1 VTTPPPMETLTELK
15 INDALKQ
22 KVMDAYVPNDWPI
35 IVAYVDEQGRPG
47 MSYRGSL
54 VVVSETQLGMWAR
67 NPEGSTS
74 GALPRNP
81 NLTAVYREP
90 TPDHGRSAAVVTF
103 KGKGRVAAAGDPL
116 RDQVYATMPQ
126 RERDADAE
134 KKGVAIIIDLDSVTG
149 FIPGYRLQ
157 MTK

>member
-22 KVMDAYVPNDWPI
+22 KVMEAYVPNDWPI

-47 MSYRGSL
+47 MSYRGSV
-54 VVVSETQLGMWAR
+54 VVVSPTQLGMWAR
-67 NPEGSTS
+67 NAEGGTS
-74 GALPRNP
+74 GALGKNA
-81 NLTAVYREP
+81 NMTLVYREP
-90 TPDHGRSAAVVTF
+90 TPDHNRSAAVVTF
-103 KGKGRVAAAGDPL
+103 RGKGRVAAAGDPL
-116 RDQVYATMPQ
+116 REAVYDTMPQ

-134 KKGVAIIIDLDSVTG
+134 KKGVAIIVDLDSVMG
-149 FIPGYRLQ
+149 FIAGYRLQ

>member
-1 VTTPPPMETLTELK
+1 VTTPPPPETLTELK

-35 IVAYVDEQGRPG
+35 MVGYVDEQGRPG
-47 MSYRGSL
+47 MSYRGSV
-54 VVVSETQLGMWAR
+54 VVVSPTQLGMWAR
-67 NPEGSTS
+67 NAEGSTA
-74 GALPRNP
+74 GALARNA
-81 NLTAVYREP
+81 NLTLVYREP

-103 KGKGRVAAAGDPL
+103 RGKGRIATSDGE
-116 RDQVYATMPQ
+116 RDAVYATMPQ

-134 KKGVAIIIDLDSVTG
+134 KKGVAIIVDLESIAG

>member
-1 VTTPPPMETLTELK
+1 MTTQPTPETLTELK
-15 INDALKQ
+15 INAALKQ

-35 IVAYVDEQGRPG
+35 MVAYVDGQGRPG

-54 VVVSETQLGMWAR
+54 VVVSETQLGFWAR
-67 NPEGSTS
+67 NGEGGTASAI
-74 GALPRNP
+74 GANP
-81 NLTAVYREP
+81 NLTFVYREP

-103 KGKGRVAAAGDPL
+103 RGKARIDNSDAA
-116 RDQVYATMPQ
+116 RDAVYNTMPQ

-134 KKGVAIIIDLDSVTG
+134 KKGAAIIVDLDSITG

>member
-1 VTTPPPMETLTELK
+1 METLTELK

-35 IVAYVDEQGRPG
+35 IVGYVDAEGRPG
-47 MSYRGSL
+47 MSYRGSV

-67 NPEGSTS
+67 NPEGSTT
-74 GALPRNP
+74 GALPENP
-81 NLTAVYREP
+81 NLILVYREP

-103 KGKGRVAAAGDPL
+103 RGKGWVPGNDHAL
-116 RDQVYATMPQ
+116 RDQVYDTMPQ

-134 KKGVAIIIDLDSVTG
+134 KKGVAIIVDLESVTG

-157 MTK
+157 MKK

>member
-1 VTTPPPMETLTELK
+1 MTTQPTPETLTELK
-15 INDALKQ
+15 INAALKQ

-35 IVAYVDEQGRPG
+35 MVAYVDGQGRPG

-54 VVVSETQLGMWAR
+54 VVVSETQLGFWAR
-67 NPEGSTS
+67 NGEGGTASAI
-74 GALPRNP
+74 GANP
-81 NLTAVYREP
+81 NLTFVYREP

-103 KGKGRVAAAGDPL
+103 RGKGRIDNSDAA
-116 RDQVYATMPQ
+116 RDAVYNTMPQ

-134 KKGVAIIIDLDSVTG
+134 KKGAAIIVDLDSITG

>member
-1 VTTPPPMETLTELK
+1 METLTELK

-22 KVMDAYVPNDWPI
+22 KVMEAYVPNDWPI
-35 IVAYVDEQGRPG
+35 MVGYVDEQGRPG
-47 MSYRGSL
+47 MSYRGSV
-54 VVVSETQLGMWAR
+54 VVVSETQIGMWAR
-67 NPEGSTS
+67 NSEGSTA
-74 GALPRNP
+74 GALPKNP
-81 NLTAVYREP
+81 NLTLVYREP

-103 KGKGRVAAAGDPL
+103 RGKGRIAAAGDPL
-116 RDQVYATMPQ
+116 RDQVYDIMPQ

-134 KKGVAIIIDLDSVTG
+134 KKGVAIIVDLDSVAG